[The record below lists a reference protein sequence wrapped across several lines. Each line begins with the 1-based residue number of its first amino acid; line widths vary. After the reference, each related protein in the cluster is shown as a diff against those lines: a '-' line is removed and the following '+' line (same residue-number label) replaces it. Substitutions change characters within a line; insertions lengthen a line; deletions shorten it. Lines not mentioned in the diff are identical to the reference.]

1 MIGTK
6 DLRNKF
12 SYHPPK
18 DAETVAAYEKLRSA
32 ALAFALNIDELVP
45 DGREKAL
52 AITNLQQSV
61 MWANAGIACSP
72 DGE

>member
-1 MIGTK
+1 MIGTEE
-6 DLRNKF
+6 LRNKF

-18 DAETVAAYEKLRSA
+18 PGQPEMYEKLRSA

-45 DGREKAL
+45 DGREKAT
-52 AITNLQQSV
+52 AITWLQTVV